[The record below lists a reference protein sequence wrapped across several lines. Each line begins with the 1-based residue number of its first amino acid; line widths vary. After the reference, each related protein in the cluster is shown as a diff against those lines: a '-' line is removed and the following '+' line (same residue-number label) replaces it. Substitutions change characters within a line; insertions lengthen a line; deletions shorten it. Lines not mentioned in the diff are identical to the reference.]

1 VAAICEASGADVEM
15 VADGIGMDKRIGRN
29 FLNAGIGYGGS
40 CFPKDV
46 KAFIAIARQ
55 LGTPFTLL
63 EEVERI
69 NADQLN
75 RYIAKVREALWVLK
89 DKKIAVWGM
98 TFKPDTDDVRNSV
111 AIDLINRLVAEGA
124 QVTAYDPKGA
134 EKAVDWKLVDPA
146 KVKLAATPAEAADG
160 AEALLIATEWKE
172 FANQDFADVKKRMH
186 TPLVFDGRNLF
197 NPETMREL
205 GFTYHAMGRP
215 SRNA

>member
-1 VAAICEASGADVEM
+1 
-15 VADGIGMDKRIGRN
+15 
-29 FLNAGIGYGGS
+29 
-40 CFPKDV
+40 
-46 KAFIAIARQ
+46 
-55 LGTPFTLL
+55 
-63 EEVERI
+63 
-69 NADQLN
+69 
-75 RYIAKVREALWVLK
+75 
-89 DKKIAVWGM
+89 M